1 VELQVVFENFPNT
14 RSPKAHWKAALS
26 RCAQHLSIDAVLV
39 FRFVSDAEM
48 LEHNLLYLDHDTLTD
63 ILTFDLRDAPSNE
76 VNILISRDRVADN
89 ASDFN
94 VSFEHE
100 LFRVMCHG
108 LLHVTGQGDKSE
120 SEAQAMRQ
128 REDELINMFHVE
140 PI

>member
-1 VELQVVFENFPNT
+1 MELQVVFENFPNT
-14 RSPKAHWKAALS
+14 RSPEAHWKITFLK
-26 RCAQHLSIDAVLV
+26 CAQHLGIDAVLV

-48 LEHNLLYLDHDTLTD
+48 LEHNRLYLAHDTLTD

-89 ASDFN
+89 ANDFN

>member
-1 VELQVVFENFPNT
+1 
-14 RSPKAHWKAALS
+14 
-26 RCAQHLSIDAVLV
+26 
-39 FRFVSDAEM
+39 M
-48 LEHNLLYLDHDTLTD
+48 
-63 ILTFDLRDAPSNE
+63 
-76 VNILISRDRVADN
+76 ISRDRVADN

-120 SEAQAMRQ
+120 SEAKAMRQ

-140 PI
+140 RI